1 HVSFKLLDWK
11 TFPLK
16 YLSGKTVLI
25 VNVASKCGFTKQY
38 DALEALYKKYKD
50 KGFEIVGFPCGQF
63 AKQEF
68 EDDSEIQSFCRLK
81 FGVSFPVL
89 KRIDVNGKEELP
101 LYTWLKSQKG
111 GVFG

>member
-1 HVSFKLLDWK
+1 
-11 TFPLK
+11 
-16 YLSGKTVLI
+16 
-25 VNVASKCGFTKQY
+25 
-38 DALEALYKKYKD
+38 
-50 KGFEIVGFPCGQF
+50 
-63 AKQEF
+63 KQEF

-111 GVFG
+111 GVFGSRIKWNFTKFLIDKHGTVVDRFSPSTKPEKIEKYIVKMLEEK